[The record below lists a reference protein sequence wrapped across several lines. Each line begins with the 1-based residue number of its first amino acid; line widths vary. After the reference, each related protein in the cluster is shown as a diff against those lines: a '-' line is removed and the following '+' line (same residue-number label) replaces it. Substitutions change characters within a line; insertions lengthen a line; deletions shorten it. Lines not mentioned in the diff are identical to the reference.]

1 MRFEVKKDKGN
12 ILIIGLVFIAIALV
26 IFTFVIAIFMSHINS
41 ILYNVKLDMYSMNR
55 SAVIAV
61 NKNVANMDFFTYNKD
76 TYKNEFVNLLKD
88 TYELDEDF
96 SNNSKLIT
104 KVEIK
109 EYEIYSKNKIDKF
122 TNKRCDDRT
131 IHTVL
136 KVKIKPIIL
145 KDILEKIFVFT
156 VHEDVN
162 LNMVTEY

>member
-1 MRFEVKKDKGN
+1 MKKNKGN

-26 IFTFVIAIFMSHINS
+26 ILTFIIAIFISQINS
-41 ILYNVKLDMYSMNR
+41 VLYNIKLDMYSMNR
-55 SAVIAV
+55 SAIIAV
-61 NKNVANMDFFTYNKD
+61 NKNIANMDFFTYDKE
-76 TYKNEFVNLLKD
+76 TYKKEFVNLLKD
-88 TYELDEDF
+88 TYELDENF
-96 SNNSKLIT
+96 SNNSKLIR
-104 KVEIK
+104 KVEVE

-145 KDILEKIFVFT
+145 NDILEKIFVFT

-162 LNMVTEY
+162 LNLVTEY